1 VSAARW
7 IGAVLGIAVGLDSVR
22 AACAAPL
29 GLEEV
34 VASVERSY
42 PAIAAARKDQDI
54 ADADVLSADGAFDPT
69 LKARGGVNAGYY
81 DYGRLDISVE
91 QPTPLWGAS
100 FVGGWRLGRG
110 FASPS
115 VSSYD
120 GIPTYYG
127 NLATFDAG
135 EVRAGVSVP
144 LWRNGPT
151 DRRRA
156 TQRRAELGRD
166 VAGWSTEQQRI
177 DAVRAGSQRYWE
189 WVAAGRRLAIASE
202 LREIAASRDA
212 ALAERVR
219 RGDLPAY
226 EREENR
232 RAVVQREGAVV
243 AASRALAQASIELSM
258 FFRADSGEP
267 LLVAAARL
275 PSELPDTEAVSPRG
289 VEADVAKAV
298 AARPELQRLGVQR
311 AQIEVEWEFAQNQL
325 APGID
330 LSVIASKDLG
340 DATAGLSPKLGTP
353 TLEAGLT
360 FELPIPN
367 RANRGRVNA
376 AVASAS
382 KLDEQTRLVRDRIVA
397 DVRDSRS
404 AIDAARE
411 RVVLARREIDVTTS
425 LEASERARFDLGES
439 TLLIVNLREQ
449 ATAEARLRAVDALTD
464 FHRAVAS
471 YRAAM
476 GSGLPRGTK

>member
-1 VSAARW
+1 M
-7 IGAVLGIAVGLDSVR
+7 
-22 AACAAPL
+22 
-29 GLEEV
+29 
-34 VASVERSY
+34 
-42 PAIAAARKDQDI
+42 
-54 ADADVLSADGAFDPT
+54 
-69 LKARGGVNAGYY
+69 
-81 DYGRLDISVE
+81 
-91 QPTPLWGAS
+91 
-100 FVGGWRLGRG
+100 
-110 FASPS
+110 
-115 VSSYD
+115 
-120 GIPTYYG
+120 
-127 NLATFDAG
+127 
-135 EVRAGVSVP
+135 P

-189 WVAAGRRLAIASE
+189 WVAAGRRLAIATE

-311 AQIEVEWEFAQNQL
+311 AQIEVEREFAQNQL